1 MEASMTHSGD
11 SGANGRPATNA
22 FPSRVPVCRLQLIAL
37 LLACLPNDGKSREL
51 LEMALDLDPTRL
63 LTCLRPPREEDAALG
78 MTVSPGI
85 KDWILSLWTEDM
97 SAAERSF
104 LWWQN
109 TPENMVQAVAELQ
122 AVDAKLNGQWL
133 LDWV

>member
-1 MEASMTHSGD
+1 
-11 SGANGRPATNA
+11 
-22 FPSRVPVCRLQLIAL
+22 
-37 LLACLPNDGKSREL
+37 
-51 LEMALDLDPTRL
+51 MALDLDPTRL

>member
-1 MEASMTHSGD
+1 MTHSGD
-11 SGANGRPATNA
+11 SGANGRPAA
-22 FPSRVPVCRLQLIAL
+22 HVFPSRVPVCRLQLIAL
-37 LLACLPNDGKSREL
+37 LLASLPNDGKSREL
-51 LEMALDLDPTRL
+51 FEMALSLDPTRL
-63 LTCLRPPREEDAALG
+63 LTCLHPPREDDVALG
-78 MTVSPGI
+78 MAVSPGI
-85 KDWILSLWTEDM
+85 KDWILSLWNEDI
-97 SAAERSF
+97 SAAERAF